1 MDGNCLAMGHKE
13 IDMDEGWDIIQKWI
27 TKLRRISEG
36 LPEPPFNVDD
46 YVMLYSSVYST
57 CIQGPHHGYSAQL
70 YNKCKQ
76 DLEEYMSSTVFPS
89 LSEKHDEHLLRELV
103 KRFAN
108 HKVMVKWL
116 ALCFNYLERY
126 YIRQRALPTISE
138 IGLTCFRDLVFDALK
153 HKAKDVVIALID
165 REREGEEIDRA
176 LLKNGKMDCYE
187 KDFEE
192 HMLRDTGN
200 YYSCKVSNWI
210 LSDSCPDYMIKAE
223 ECLEKERDKRCR
235 ALLGQ
240 DRVDDLSRM
249 CRLYHKIPNGLEQVA
264 SAFKQHVI
272 AECTQLV
279 QQAEDAA
286 KSKLQQQI
294 LIRELIELH
303 NEYMEYVS
311 NGFINHELFHKALK
325 EAFESFYNETVGG
338 TLSSELMATFSDNIK
353 L

>member
-1 MDGNCLAMGHKE
+1 
-13 IDMDEGWDIIQKWI
+13 
-27 TKLRRISEG
+27 
-36 LPEPPFNVDD
+36 
-46 YVMLYSSVYST
+46 
-57 CIQGPHHGYSAQL
+57 
-70 YNKCKQ
+70 
-76 DLEEYMSSTVFPS
+76 MSSTVFPS

-176 LLKNGKMDCYE
+176 LLKNA
-187 KDFEE
+187 
-192 HMLRDTGN
+192 
-200 YYSCKVSNWI
+200 SNWI

-223 ECLEKERDKRCR
+223 ECLEKERDRVSHYMHSSSAQKLVEKVEHELLVVNAIQLFEKEQAECR
-235 ALLGQ
+235 ALLKE

-249 CRLYHKIPNGLEQVA
+249 CRLYHRIPNGLEQVA

-272 AECTQLV
+272 VECTL
-279 QQAEDAA
+279 
-286 KSKLQQQI
+286 LQQI

-303 NEYMEYVS
+303 NQYMEYVS

-325 EAFESFYNETVGG
+325 EAFENFYNETVGG